1 MRFITPRVLTNK
13 WRGQIDLPH
22 SPDSVAIVRGLLLQL
37 TRLDSWEQL
46 EGVTISP
53 EDAVLL
59 GEEILASFRSRV
71 VYIGQIIQMAG
82 ESDSP
87 DILPCDGRSLL
98 ISQYP
103 ELYDCLGVT
112 WGSAGSGTFRIPD
125 LRAKTVVGAGNG
137 RAIGE
142 SGGAETVV
150 LSIPNLPVHDHP
162 SHTHLEG
169 LAIAPGELPVTLPNP
184 IPWSTGT
191 AGSGTAHENMPP
203 FAVLQSYIIAR

>member
-1 MRFITPRVLTNK
+1 MRFVTPRNLPNK
-13 WRGQIDLPH
+13 WRGQIDLPQ
-22 SPDSVAIVRGLLLQL
+22 SPDSVALIRGLLLQL
-37 TRLDSWEQL
+37 TQLESWEQL

-103 ELYDCLGVT
+103 ELYDCLGVA
-112 WGSAGSGTFRIPD
+112 WGSAGVGTFRIPD
-125 LRAKTVVGAGNG
+125 LRAKTIVGAGSG

-142 SGGAETVV
+142 TGGHETIT
-150 LSIPNLPVHDHP
+150 LSIANLPVHDH
-162 SHTHLEG
+162 SVHTHLEG
-169 LAIAPGELPVTLPNP
+169 IALAPGELPVTLPNP
-184 IPWSTGT
+184 IPWQTGP
-191 AGSGTAHENMPP
+191 AGSGTAHDNMPP